1 MTDTIRLYGLVTDSI
16 VDGPGFRT
24 SIFTQGCP
32 HHCPGCHNPG
42 SHDFDAG
49 TVYSLSDVEAKFSKN
64 PLLDGVTLTG
74 GEPFCQAAACAELAR
89 RAHARGLN
97 VWTYTGY
104 TYEKLRDMAASDP
117 DVAALLDA
125 TDVLVDGPFI
135 LKEKDIPL
143 RFRGSRNQRVIDVPK
158 SLITDQVVWWED
170 EFGIGIPD

>member
-42 SHDFDAG
+42 SHDFEAG
-49 TVYSLSDVEAKFSKN
+49 TVYTLDDVEKKFSGN

-104 TYEKLRDMAASDP
+104 TYEKLTEIAASDP
-117 DVAALLDA
+117 DVAALLA
-125 TDVLVDGPFI
+125 VTDVLVDGPFLLAQRSLE
-135 LKEKDIPL
+135 LKYC
-143 RFRGSRNQRVIDVPK
+143 GSRNQRLIDVKKTLSSGVPT
-158 SLITDQVVWWED
+158 LWEPPVW
-170 EFGIGIPD
+170 

>member
-49 TVYSLSDVEAKFSKN
+49 TVYYLADVEAKFSKN

-104 TYEKLRDMAASDP
+104 TY
-117 DVAALLDA
+117 
-125 TDVLVDGPFI
+125 
-135 LKEKDIPL
+135 
-143 RFRGSRNQRVIDVPK
+143 
-158 SLITDQVVWWED
+158 
-170 EFGIGIPD
+170 

>member
-74 GEPFCQAAACAELAR
+74 GEPFCQAAACAGAGAP
-89 RAHARGLN
+89 RACAGPER
-97 VWTYTGY
+97 
-104 TYEKLRDMAASDP
+104 
-117 DVAALLDA
+117 
-125 TDVLVDGPFI
+125 VD
-135 LKEKDIPL
+135 LHRL
-143 RFRGSRNQRVIDVPK
+143 Y
-158 SLITDQVVWWED
+158 L
-170 EFGIGIPD
+170 

>member
-49 TVYSLSDVEAKFSKN
+49 TVYSLSDVEAKFSGN

-74 GEPFCQAAACAELAR
+74 GGAGAPRAR
-89 RAHARGLN
+89 AGPER
-97 VWTYTGY
+97 
-104 TYEKLRDMAASDP
+104 
-117 DVAALLDA
+117 
-125 TDVLVDGPFI
+125 VD
-135 LKEKDIPL
+135 LHRL
-143 RFRGSRNQRVIDVPK
+143 Y
-158 SLITDQVVWWED
+158 L
-170 EFGIGIPD
+170 

>member
-24 SIFTQGCP
+24 SIFAQGCP

-42 SHDFDAG
+42 SHDFEAG
-49 TVYSLSDVEAKFSKN
+49 TVYTLDDVEKKFSGN

-104 TYEKLRDMAASDP
+104 TYEKLTEIAASDP
-117 DVAALLDA
+117 DVAALLA
-125 TDVLVDGPFI
+125 VTDVLVDGPF
-135 LKEKDIPL
+135 LLSERSLELD
-143 RFRGSRNQRVIDVPK
+143 FRGSRNQRLIDLNQTRATGAVTLYAPPE
-158 SLITDQVVWWED
+158 W
-170 EFGIGIPD
+170 